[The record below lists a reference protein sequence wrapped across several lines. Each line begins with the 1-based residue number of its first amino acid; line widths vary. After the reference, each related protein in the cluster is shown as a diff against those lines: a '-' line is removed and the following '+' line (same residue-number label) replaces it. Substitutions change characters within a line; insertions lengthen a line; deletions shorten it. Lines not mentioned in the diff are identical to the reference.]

1 MTPSQHGPLIPWA
14 THVLQSHLQQD
25 AIPQGGANPYKR
37 CASSDRSLQLD
48 SLKPESLVIAGQ
60 LYCGEYVL
68 KSCTHR
74 PSTHGSWEYPKSVLA
89 RPKVSSMTGSKS

>member
-14 THVLQSHLQQD
+14 THVLQCARQRD
-25 AIPQGGANPYKR
+25 AISQDGANPYKLML
-37 CASSDRSLQLD
+37 SSDRSLQLD

-60 LYCGEYVL
+60 LYRGEYVL

-74 PSTHGSWEYPKSVLA
+74 PSTQGNREYPKYCFAVP
-89 RPKVSSMTGSKS
+89 R